1 MAQIQGEAKS
11 GVGVT
16 SLAFTMGNTAA
27 QAALLVR
34 GALASGEISTI
45 VDSAGGTWVRR
56 LGADGAIKQWDRLGA
71 AAGVTL
77 VTVNF
82 SGATDAVIHCSER
95 DDIDQFDVAAYTEVG
110 TSTAP
115 SSGNTAV
122 TAYADEIAFG
132 TFYTFTG
139 DAQSFA
145 AAGGYTAST
154 GTGLTAGHRATG
166 ASTDVFF
173 EEKTLVAT
181 GAQAATATCTSS
193 YVYAGIATY
202 RKKAAGGGGS
212 SSSALL
218 LLL

>member
-1 MAQIQGEAKS
+1 MAQVQGEAKS
-11 GVGVT
+11 GAALT
-16 SLAFTMGNTAA
+16 SLAFILSSTGAA
-27 QAALLVR
+27 AALLVR
-34 GALASGEISTI
+34 GYMTSGDISTI

-95 DDIDQFDVAAYTEVG
+95 DDIDLFDVATYTEVG
-110 TSTAP
+110 ASTAP

-132 TFYTFTG
+132 TFGTFSG
-139 DAQSFA
+139 DSQGFA
-145 AAGGYTAST
+145 AAGGYAAST
-154 GTGLTAGHRATG
+154 GTGLTAGHRGTG
-166 ASTDVFF
+166 TGSDAFF